1 LQAASAAPAILAY
14 HAARA
19 GLTHAAFEYS
29 LTAGDAA
36 LRLFAVRDAIAFYE
50 QAHQGLAEW
59 FEHGSPEA
67 NTFAASW
74 QQLYTQLGRAY
85 ELDNQFDKARETYQ
99 AMLGL
104 AQSLGEPAL
113 EWTALNRLATVATLG
128 SFDLEAALA
137 LLHEARQVAERSGDQ
152 AGLAETEW
160 NLAQASFYQM
170 DWTAA
175 LAHGESALARA
186 RELELA
192 ELSAR
197 CLNVIAHANNG
208 LHDWAAV
215 EAAHEEAL
223 SLAER
228 IPGQVFVA
236 LAAAELCADAAL
248 LGAWIEAHQYA
259 IRAAGARPHSLAYVG
274 FTGWLEME
282 ALLRGGDSALANEV
296 MHWLSQHA
304 RTYPHYQLAQLRCQA
319 VLARWEARNMQAQE
333 YLQAASTVA
342 AELNLRAS
350 NGPFRQP
357 WPSCT
362 DPATMNFERA

>member
-1 LQAASAAPAILAY
+1 VGDARRFVFHRRAFEILQAASAAPAILAY

-104 AQSLGEPAL
+104 AQSLGELAL

-137 LLHEARQVAERSGDQ
+137 LLHEARQVAERSGERG
-152 AGLAETEW
+152 AGTL
-160 NLAQASFYQM
+160 
-170 DWTAA
+170 
-175 LAHGESALARA
+175 HGA
-186 RELELA
+186 
-192 ELSAR
+192 
-197 CLNVIAHANNG
+197 G
-208 LHDWAAV
+208 K
-215 EAAHEEAL
+215 
-223 SLAER
+223 
-228 IPGQVFVA
+228 
-236 LAAAELCADAAL
+236 
-248 LGAWIEAHQYA
+248 LGAGGRLSVQRRG
-259 IRAAGARPHSLAYVG
+259 RADL
-274 FTGWLEME
+274 
-282 ALLRGGDSALANEV
+282 
-296 MHWLSQHA
+296 
-304 RTYPHYQLAQLRCQA
+304 
-319 VLARWEARNMQAQE
+319 
-333 YLQAASTVA
+333 
-342 AELNLRAS
+342 
-350 NGPFRQP
+350 
-357 WPSCT
+357 
-362 DPATMNFERA
+362 